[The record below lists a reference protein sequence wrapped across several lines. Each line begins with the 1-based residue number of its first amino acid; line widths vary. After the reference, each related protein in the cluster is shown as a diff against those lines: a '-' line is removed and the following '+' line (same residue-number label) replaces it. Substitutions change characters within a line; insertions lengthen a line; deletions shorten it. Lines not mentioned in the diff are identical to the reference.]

1 MRKGTHRVVAAI
13 FALSLIAAACGSDGP
28 GTNADQIANANADQI
43 AQAKARLEDAQQ
55 QCADLTG
62 NYYCIT
68 NTSDT
73 TADQIAQAKA
83 RLEDA
88 QQQCADLTG
97 SYYCLTTTTVT
108 PPSTSN
114 KPVQP
119 VAPQVPNGCDRAVT
133 ASLII
138 SDYFYFN
145 GDHSTSEIDSAL
157 AAISTF
163 LERNG
168 FGMEANAVD
177 NASTLEDAIYTY
189 RQLVP
194 MLC

>member
-28 GTNADQIANANADQI
+28 GTNADQIANAN
-43 AQAKARLEDAQQ
+43 
-55 QCADLTG
+55 
-62 NYYCIT
+62 
-68 NTSDT
+68 
-73 TADQIAQAKA
+73 ADQIAQAKA

>member
-1 MRKGTHRVVAAI
+1 MFKQVKLSNVVKCLLLAI
-13 FALSLIAAACGSDGP
+13 LLPAILNACNQSG
-28 GTNADQIANANADQI
+28 
-43 AQAKARLEDAQQ
+43 
-55 QCADLTG
+55 
-62 NYYCIT
+62 
-68 NTSDT
+68 
-73 TADQIAQAKA
+73 
-83 RLEDA
+83 
-88 QQQCADLTG
+88 TG
-97 SYYCLTTTTVT
+97 SADKLKLEQIENSISEYQEKLASAKVALGLTTTTVT

-163 LERNG
+163 LARNG

-189 RQLVP
+189 RQIVP
-194 MLC
+194 MLCQ